1 MIKIAKFGDENSE
14 KLREVIRNNIN
25 MLVKDGDCYIF
36 NSSQYLQ
43 KVIKDAFP
51 EAQLEIIPS
60 DEDLYHDSYKSQS
73 AMKLRKFRRMNES
86 LKDEDTIL
94 VIIKSHPREA
104 KEDKAEE
111 FAQYVVKNCYVKDE
125 KSKVQLTIRGWLRK
139 QFMTLKTEKK
149 FQDKN
154 GKELEPTNVFV
165 GGYNYPVVKPIDKA
179 IKVKLFVK
187 LGEAQA
193 IIDVMNKRELI
204 STIDFV
210 NTQIRRE
217 RREAKVE
224 KKNKSKFANRKSKV
238 DGEKRSEKKTEEAN
252 AEKKDEKKRDGRFK
266 NRKSAISDNKEEKE
280 LKEKRPQQK
289 RNSRKEEPVEDIVIE
304 VAEKKQKPRNS
315 SIIID
320 LSDRP
325 EHTSEKLIDVLQKKL
340 DFV

>member
-1 MIKIAKFGDENSE
+1 M
-14 KLREVIRNNIN
+14 
-25 MLVKDGDCYIF
+25 
-36 NSSQYLQ
+36 
-43 KVIKDAFP
+43 
-51 EAQLEIIPS
+51 EIIPS

-111 FAQYVVKNCYVKDE
+111 FAQYVLKNCYAKDE

-165 GGYNYPVVKPIDKA
+165 GRYNYPVVKPIDKA

-266 NRKSAISDNKEEKE
+266 NRKSAISDNKEDKE

-304 VAEKKQKPRNS
+304 VAEKNQKPRNS
-315 SIIID
+315 FIIID

-325 EHTSEKLIDVLQKKL
+325 ENTSEKLIDVLQKKL